1 MTNLAVIQALDLA
14 QHQRFPKRRRQRR
27 NRRAELFGV
36 DPGEEGCLR
45 RLRIRVAW
53 IGLGKLDRLEII
65 DGNDRSRPVLAQ
77 PGISGVAYDAQ
88 QPRASTAASVS
99 SNGTEGA

>member
-1 MTNLAVIQALDLA
+1 MALSTERFYEAAATSSEPRHNSADRHFCCLSNLTVIKALDVA
-14 QHQRFPKRRRQRR
+14 QHQRFPERRRQRR

-53 IGLGKLDRLEII
+53 IGLLKIDRL
-65 DGNDRSRPVLAQ
+65 
-77 PGISGVAYDAQ
+77 
-88 QPRASTAASVS
+88 
-99 SNGTEGA
+99 